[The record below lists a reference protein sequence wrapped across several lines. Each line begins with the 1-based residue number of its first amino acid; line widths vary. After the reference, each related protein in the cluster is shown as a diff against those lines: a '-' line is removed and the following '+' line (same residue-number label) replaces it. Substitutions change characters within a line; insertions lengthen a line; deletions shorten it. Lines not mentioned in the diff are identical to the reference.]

1 MKILLAFHHFGLNS
15 DIVSAALSQAQ
26 AFKARLHLVTS
37 METGEDIPKDEFD
50 FAEENLERGKNFFR
64 EHGVDCV
71 TALLETG
78 NNAGED
84 LVEYASK
91 NDIDVMIVGVKSRSR
106 LGKLLFGST
115 AQYVILQAPCP
126 VLTVKQ

>member
-1 MKILLAFHHFGLNS
+1 MQILLAFHHFGLNS
-15 DIVSAALSQAQ
+15 DIVSAALSQAR

-50 FAEENLERGKNFFR
+50 FAEENLERGRNFFR

-84 LVEYASK
+84 LVEYASN